1 MSLRFCPDC
10 HGRINVDHAVGV
22 DGEYIGLSCPLI
34 SCPYR
39 GWQCCHCLSVLSRD
53 RGNRTKR
60 IKIHLSSCKS
70 RVPAG
75 DSDQQVVDSL
85 VIDDPHVDP
94 EFEAMS
100 SMTHGEAAN
109 IDLFSTNLAD

>member
-1 MSLRFCPDC
+1 M
-10 HGRINVDHAVGV
+10 
-22 DGEYIGLSCPLI
+22 
-34 SCPYR
+34 
-39 GWQCCHCLSVLSRD
+39 LSRD
-53 RGNRTKR
+53 RGNYATR
-60 IKIHLSSCKS
+60 IKTHLSSCKS

-100 SMTHGEAAN
+100 SMIH
-109 IDLFSTNLAD
+109 